1 MFPKRRAGRPKVFGI
16 ISPNFFGAIKGGGEI
31 QTRFL
36 AQELLRRGWVVHFIR
51 EGCSQEGRTQ
61 VLDGIIIHSLPRRLA
76 FMTWLNI
83 VPLFRCMR
91 RVEASAW
98 YCRAM
103 RTYLFSVWLA
113 ARRLGGK
120 VLWAC
125 SSDIYVTKDLGLK
138 SSGGNLLLRGIQELD
153 KRLFLKALRNIDFVV
168 LQTQSQK
175 RQLLQ
180 NWNIRGIV
188 VRNGYPGLPSA
199 GGPRVPSLLW
209 IGSLKKKK
217 RPEKFLFLVKSLA
230 GKDYRFSMIGKFLED
245 PETLRSVREA
255 EARYPDFRYLGEKEP
270 GEIHA
275 LLGQARLLVH
285 TGDYEGFPNV
295 FIEAWLMGVPVVSL
309 NVDPDGFIQSQRL
322 GRLSGSM
329 DQLVK
334 DIQELMSDEP
344 LWNECSRNAARFA
357 REMFDIQQNT
367 DTLLRLTGLDGS

>member
-16 ISPNFFGAIKGGGEI
+16 ISPYFFGSFKGGSEI

-51 EGCSQEGRTQ
+51 EDRGQKGRTQ
-61 VLDGIIIHSLPRRLA
+61 VLDGIIVHSLPRRRA

-83 VPLFRCMR
+83 IPLFRCMR
-91 RVEASAW
+91 RVKASVW
-98 YCRAM
+98 YCRAA

-125 SSDIYVTKDLGLK
+125 SSEIYVSKDLGLK
-138 SSGGNLLLRGIQELD
+138 SSGGCLLLRGIQEFD
-153 KRLFLKALRNIDFVV
+153 KRLFLKALRNIDFAV

-175 RQLLQ
+175 TQLLR

-199 GGPRVPSLLW
+199 GGPRIPALLW
-209 IGSLKKKK
+209 IGALKKNK

-230 GKDYRFSMIGKFLED
+230 GEDYRFFMIGRFRGD
-245 PETLRSVREA
+245 PETVRSVCEA
-255 EARYPDFRYLGEKEP
+255 EARYPGFRHLGEKEP
-270 GEIHA
+270 GEIQA

-285 TGDYEGFPNV
+285 TSDYEGFPNV
-295 FIEAWLMGVPVVSL
+295 FIEAWLMGVPVASL
-309 NVDPDGFIQSQRL
+309 NVDPDGLIQSHHL
-322 GRLSGSM
+322 GRLSRSM

-334 DIQELMSDEP
+334 DVQELMGDEL
-344 LWNECSRNAARFA
+344 LWSECSRNAARFA
-357 REMFDIQQNT
+357 REMFDIQKNT